1 MVDLESRDLVL
12 NLQNSKNFTVIS
24 SSFESFQAT
33 LKHNLQILALVDNST
48 AQPLSFPAYTKAKI
62 LTPTSLSTLLTQ
74 MQVLFDTLS
83 ASCIT

>member
-12 NLQNSKNFTVIS
+12 NLQNSKDFTVIS

-48 AQPLSFPAYTKAKI
+48 A
-62 LTPTSLSTLLTQ
+62 
-74 MQVLFDTLS
+74 
-83 ASCIT
+83 